1 MEDKDITIGRRITE
15 LREILNL
22 NKSQFSELTG
32 ISRSQLTGYES
43 GSNMPGYESIKGT
56 IEAIP
61 NLNLNWLYTG
71 TEPKFIDNQS
81 PALKNPRMIKILKD
95 QIKNLEGLN
104 AAKQAENEEL
114 LKQIESLE
122 KKITVLQKQHTN
134 KS

>member
-1 MEDKDITIGRRITE
+1 MSDGGGVTIGKRITE

-32 ISRSQLTGYES
+32 ISRSQLTGYEN

-61 NLNLNWLYTG
+61 NLNLNWLYVG
-71 TEPKFIDNQS
+71 TEPKFIDDQS

-104 AAKQAENEEL
+104 AAKQEENEEL
-114 LKQIESLE
+114 MKQIDALE
-122 KKITVLQKQHTN
+122 KKVTELQKQN
-134 KS
+134 KNK